1 MGTYMHQDDRPESS
15 TLLPCT
21 IEDKNNEIT
30 NPDNNIS
37 NISGQQNY
45 STIVT
50 MDANDD
56 KNLKSKSGM
65 LLTLSFVLSSLTMC

>member
-1 MGTYMHQDDRPESS
+1 MHQDDRPESA

-37 NISGQQNY
+37 NMSGQQNY

-50 MDANDD
+50 MDAHD
-56 KNLKSKSGM
+56 KKDTASKTGM
-65 LLTLSFVLSSLTMC
+65 LFTLSFVFSSLTIC